1 MKKYVCIWN
10 IIYWIFKGGYDVFKE
25 NVVFINWYVVY

>member
-10 IIYWIFKGGYDVFKE
+10 IIYWICKGGYDVFKVI
-25 NVVFINWYVVY
+25 VVFINWYVVY